1 MRAAFL
7 LALLAAGCGRA
18 SAPGGLAPASAAPT
32 TSARRFGFG
41 HPASPREIAAWDI
54 DVRPDGKGLPPGRG
68 SVGEGARIYA
78 EQCAVCHG
86 KQGEGARYEALA
98 GREPSDFRF
107 AKDAKLR
114 DKRTV
119 GNYWPYA
126 TTLFDYINRSMPQA
140 VPGSLRP
147 DEVYAVTAY
156 VLSLNGLV
164 AKDAVLDAASLPKVV
179 MPAKDRFVTDDRRGG
194 PELR

>member
-1 MRAAFL
+1 MRALVLVAL
-7 LALLAAGCGRA
+7 CALACGRA
-18 SAPGGLAPASAAPT
+18 VPAPEPAARAANA
-32 TSARRFGFG
+32 ARRFGFG
-41 HPASPREIAAWDI
+41 HPATPQQIAAWDI

-107 AKDAKLR
+107 AQDPKLR

-140 VPGSLRP
+140 VPGSLKP
-147 DEVYAVTAY
+147 DEVYGVTAY
-156 VLSLNGLV
+156 VLFLNGLV
-164 AKDAVLDAASLPKVV
+164 AQDAVLDAQSLPKVV
-179 MPAKDRFVTDDRRGG
+179 MPARDRFVPDDRRGG